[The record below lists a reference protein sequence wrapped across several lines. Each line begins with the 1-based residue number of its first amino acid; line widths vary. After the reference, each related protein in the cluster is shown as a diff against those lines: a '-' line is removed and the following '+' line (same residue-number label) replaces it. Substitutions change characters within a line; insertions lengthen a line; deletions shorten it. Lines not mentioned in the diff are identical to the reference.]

1 MSRWKPFSLAIGLML
16 ILAAC
21 GNAGTSQSASSSASA
36 PAGSTGASP
45 SEAANIKEG
54 GTFVVAIPGEIDNLD
69 PAMISDSNS
78 SYVMNQVM
86 QGLVGLEPGS
96 ISKIAP
102 VLATKWDV
110 SADGKTYTFTIRQG
124 VKFHDGTD
132 LDAAAVKYNYDR
144 WINLPKNLQQYAYY
158 FGAVFGGFGADANIA
173 SVTADGDTVAIMLKQ
188 PQSNFLISQ
197 TLTPFFISS
206 PTALKAADADNPDI
220 KQNEYAQSKGMV
232 GTGPFKFTEWVS
244 GDHVTVDKFA
254 DYWDKDNAAHVDSIV
269 FKPYGDQTAEFNA
282 LQSGEVDFAQTI
294 APVDAESAKG
304 DQNLQI
310 VDRGESC
317 NLGNLAINSSGKY
330 KPVDD
335 LKIRQ
340 AIGYA
345 VNKQSY
351 IDAFYAGQAKPADNW
366 MPPAT
371 QFYKALNLPTY
382 DPDKAKQLIQESG
395 VTDLSIDFWYPSS
408 VARPYMPDPKGLF
421 EAIQR
426 DLEAVGF
433 KITPHTA
440 PWNPDYLDAE
450 SAGDYE
456 MWLIGWTCDWAG
468 PDNFLNTF
476 CGYNNGDPNPEFGYK
491 NDQVDKDM
499 KAALAATDEAT
510 QKQLWEKVQDQL
522 AADLPT
528 VPLVNSTPPAAAQSY
543 VKGIVGSG
551 ALNEYFNSIWLDK

>member
-1 MSRWKPFSLAIGLML
+1 MHRWKPLSLAMGLVL
-16 ILAAC
+16 LLAAC
-21 GNAGTSQSASSSASA
+21 GTAGQSPSATSGGSQ
-36 PAGSTGASP
+36 PAGSGAASP
-45 SEAANIKEG
+45 SEGAVKEG

-86 QGLVGLEPGS
+86 QGLVGLAPGS
-96 ISKIAP
+96 ISKIDP
-102 VLATKWDV
+102 VLATEWSV
-110 SADGKTYTFTIRQG
+110 SDDGLTYTFTLRDG

-132 LDAAAVKYNYDR
+132 FNADAVKYNYER
-144 WINLPKNLQQYAYY
+144 WINLPENLQQYAYY
-158 FGAVFGGFGADANIA
+158 FGAVFGGFGKDANID
-173 SVTADGDTVAIMLKQ
+173 SVTTEGTNKVSIKLKQ
-188 PQSNFLISQ
+188 PQSNFLLSQ

-206 PTALKAADADNPDI
+206 PTALKGGNADEPDI
-220 KQNEYAQSKGMV
+220 KKNDYAQSKGMV
-232 GTGPFKFTEWVS
+232 GTGPFKFKEWVS
-244 GDHVTVDKFA
+244 GDHVTVDKNP
-254 DYWDKDNAAHVDSIV
+254 DYWDTANAAHVDSIV

-304 DQNLQI
+304 DANLQI

-330 KPVDD
+330 KPVDN

-382 DPDKAKQLIQESG
+382 DPNKAKQLIQESG
-395 VTDLSIDFWYPSS
+395 ETDLTIDFWYPSN
-408 VARPYMPDPKGLF
+408 VASPYMPDPKGLF

-456 MWLIGWTCDWAG
+456 MWLIGWTCDGAG

-476 CGYNNGDPNPEFGYK
+476 FGYKNGEPNPEFGYK
-491 NDQVDKDM
+491 NDQVDQLM
-499 KAALAATDEAT
+499 KQALAETDES
-510 QKQLWEKVQDQL
+510 KQAELWGQVQDLL

-528 VPLVNSTPPAAAQSY
+528 VPLVHSTPPAAAQSY